1 MKLNEKW
8 VKEEIKY
15 FLEFNESENN
25 AYPNLRDTIKVML
38 KGNYIALSDYI
49 KTGDISHNLLYST
62 AEISRAKRN
71 KQEVHSPRE
80 VDYRK

>member
-1 MKLNEKW
+1 
-8 VKEEIKY
+8 
-15 FLEFNESENN
+15 
-25 AYPNLRDTIKVML
+25 ML

-49 KTGDISHNLLYST
+49 KNGDISHNLLYST